1 MLRLPIAAAVIFV
14 LIGVTPAHAQGVATA
29 DDKELAAYTLTMPT
43 LKKVV
48 AAMRAM
54 VEEMAQDPRYQRMMK
69 LEDEI
74 DAVEKELEKLQ
85 SKDELTK
92 AEEARI
98 ETLDAQLEKL
108 NAEKEQQEEKLE
120 AENPMRNPETLSD
133 MERGIRAFPPMAR
146 ALAREGLSPR
156 EYSKFMLAMMQ
167 AGMVYGF
174 SQGKVD
180 YAKLP
185 AGVNPA
191 NVKFVAEHKAELD
204 AMQKEFEALGK
215 RRRK

>member
-1 MLRLPIAAAVIFV
+1 MLRFPIGVAIIFG
-14 LIGVTPAHAQGVATA
+14 LIGAAPAQAQGAAKA

-48 AAMRAM
+48 AAMRTM
-54 VEEMAQDPRYQRMMK
+54 VEEMSQDPRYQRMMK
-69 LEDEI
+69 LEDDI
-74 DAVEKELEKLQ
+74 DAAEKELEKLQ

-92 AEEARI
+92 AEEARV
-98 ETLDAQLEKL
+98 EALNAQLEKL

-120 AENPMRNPETLSD
+120 AENPMRNPQTLDD

-156 EYSKFMLAMMQ
+156 EYAKFMLAMMQ

-185 AGVNPA
+185 PGINPA
-191 NVKFVAEHKAELD
+191 NIKFVAEHKAELD
-204 AMQKEFEALGK
+204 AMQKEFEAMGK
-215 RRRK
+215 RPRK